1 MAGVD
6 GSEDATL
13 DLIGAI
19 YDVALDATL
28 WPDILNRIG
37 DAVGAPRVMFGFY
50 DGATGQS
57 AIHAPRFDP
66 EMVRSCVE
74 WDPHNPLPGLSAGRR
89 PGNVFTISD
98 FIALDDFRATAFFRE
113 WWRPNGL
120 SLEPLTTNLLTDTG
134 SAAIFTCNQDVDR
147 VPLDSG
153 KKRLFAILAEHLV
166 RAVALQ
172 RRLHHLTLASEG
184 ALTALDR
191 LEYGFLLVDAAGRPV
206 FVNRAGQKLLD
217 ARDGIQLEAG
227 GLSAPNADDS
237 RALRRIIAACI
248 AEDAAPAAIGG
259 EISLRRVSGHSP
271 LEVLAMPIP
280 QDAAIFA
287 MSWTATQRPAAI
299 VLVSDPDTEI
309 RSRIEALRK
318 RFGLT
323 PAETTFAIE
332 IVRGDGRQAAADRL
346 GITVGTARSHLSKI
360 FDKTGVTRQA
370 ELARLLMKK

>member
-6 GSEDATL
+6 GTEDVAL

-19 YDVALDATL
+19 YDVALDASL

-66 EMVRSCVE
+66 EMVRSCVK

-89 PGNVFTISD
+89 PGSVFTISD

-120 SLEPLTTNLLTDTG
+120 SLEPLTTNLLTDAGT
-134 SAAIFTCNQDVDR
+134 AAIFTCNQDLDR
-147 VPLDSG
+147 VPLGSD
-153 KKRLFAILAEHLV
+153 KKRLFAILAKHLV

-172 RRLHHLTLASEG
+172 RRLHHATLAGEG
-184 ALTALDR
+184 ALSALDR
-191 LEYGFLLVDAAGRPV
+191 LEQGFLLLDTAGRPV
-206 FVNRAGQKLLD
+206 FINHVGQRLLD
-217 ARDGIQLEAG
+217 AHDGIQLEAG
-227 GLSAPNADDS
+227 VLSAPNADDN
-237 RALRRIIAACI
+237 RALLRIIGACI
-248 AEDAAPAAIGG
+248 AEGTAAGVGG
-259 EISLRRVSGHSP
+259 EITLRRASGDSP
-271 LEVLAMPIP
+271 LEVLVMPAPAEAPIAAMPR
-280 QDAAIFA
+280 
-287 MSWTATQRPAAI
+287 TGGQRPAAI
-299 VLVSDPDTEI
+299 VIVTDPDKET
-309 RSRIEALRK
+309 RSRIEALRE

-323 PAETTFAIE
+323 PAETTFALE
-332 IVRGDGRQAAADRL
+332 IVKGDGRQATADRL

-360 FDKTGVTRQA
+360 FDKTGVSRQA
-370 ELARLLMKK
+370 ELVRLLMKK